1 MITTAQM
8 YWIVILD
15 NIVGTGIILAAAGTI
30 CSIFTLIGHTVDGWP
45 RWPVVTFLAVTF
57 AALMTL
63 TFVPSTKQAAAILVV
78 PSIVSS
84 EKVQTVGNQLYDLA
98 VEWMEE
104 LRPPKK
110 KEDK

>member
-15 NIVGTGIILAAAGTI
+15 NIVVTSTILAAVGAIG
-30 CSIFTLIGHTVDGWP
+30 SIFMLIGHTVDGWP
-45 RWPVVTFLAVTF
+45 RWPVVTCLAVTF

-78 PSIVSS
+78 PSIVNSK
-84 EKVQTVGNQLYDLA
+84 KVQTVGNRLYDLA
-98 VEWMEE
+98 VEWLDE
-104 LRPPKK
+104 LKPEKGAK
-110 KEDK
+110 